1 MMTPYEKLKSIE
13 NAQQYLNQGITF
25 EMIDDI
31 AMAMS
36 DNDAALL
43 LQQERAKLFNHIH
56 EGGLNIA

>member
-31 AMAMS
+31 AMAMP